1 MKKVSVILLTL
12 FMALVPLGS
21 VMADKGGAPNENAA
35 WGQAVS
41 DVAQEGGMGQY
52 FKSGGEARTFLDEA
66 SGEEQNNGNG
76 LANIKESL
84 IDWFKSLFAEPEPEP
99 EPEEQ

>member
-52 FKSGGEARTFLDEA
+52 FKSGGEARTELGDA
-66 SGEEQNNGNG
+66 NGDGETDGKDFGQY
-76 LANIKESL
+76 KRDL

-99 EPEEQ
+99 EPE

>member
-1 MKKVSVILLTL
+1 
-12 FMALVPLGS
+12 
-21 VMADKGGAPNENAA
+21 
-35 WGQAVS
+35 
-41 DVAQEGGMGQY
+41 MGQY

-99 EPEEQ
+99 EPEPE